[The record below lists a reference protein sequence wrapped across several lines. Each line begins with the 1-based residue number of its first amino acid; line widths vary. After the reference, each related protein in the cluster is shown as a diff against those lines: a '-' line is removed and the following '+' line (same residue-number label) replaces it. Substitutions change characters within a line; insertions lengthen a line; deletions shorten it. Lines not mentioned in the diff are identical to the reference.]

1 MPSLDGIDEPMS
13 DFLFG
18 LMIANDGMRAGTESG
33 VLAASHVVAALVV
46 LGYGVA
52 GIVRV

>member
-1 MPSLDGIDEPMS
+1 MS

-18 LMIANDGMRAGTESG
+18 LMIALSVGPVASMIANYGTRAGT
-33 VLAASHVVAALVV
+33 ASHVAVALAV

-52 GIVRV
+52 GLVRL